1 VSVLSKLASSLGR
14 RDEGPNEALA
24 AAIVKGRNRAA
35 VAELAENLTN
45 KNKAIQ
51 SDCIKVLYEIGE
63 REPALIAKYAAEF
76 GELLGSRNNRLVW
89 GAMTALDAMA
99 AEDPKGVHGQ
109 LSKILVAA
117 EAGSV
122 IARDHAVGVLIKLA
136 GQKQFAGECLP
147 LLFDQLKRCPGNQL
161 PMYAERSLPAI
172 GEKQRIEFARILN
185 DRLDGLAKES
195 QKKRLRKVLKHLAA
209 TGR

>member
-1 VSVLSKLASSLGR
+1 MTVSVLSKLASSLGR
-14 RDEGPNEALA
+14 RDEKPNEALA
-24 AAIVKGRNRAA
+24 AAIVKAKNRVAI
-35 VAELAENLTN
+35 AELVANLANT
-45 KNKAIQ
+45 NKAIQ

-76 GELLGSRNNRLVW
+76 GGLLGSKINRLVW
-89 GAMTALDAMA
+89 GAMTALDAIA

-136 GQKQFAGECLP
+136 GHKQFAGECLP

-161 PMYAERSLPAI
+161 AMYAERSLPAI
-172 GEKQRIEFARILN
+172 SEKQLPEFARILS

-195 QKKRLRKVLKHLAA
+195 QRSRLRKVLKRAK
-209 TGR
+209 